1 LFTWTRHCGGLLSTN
16 LPMGSK
22 HKARKLTIDNIT
34 FDSQIEG
41 MHYLALK
48 NDHTISDLE
57 LQPRFTLIEPFI
69 YKGKKQRK
77 TEYIA
82 DFAYM
87 KDGVRIVEDVKSEWT
102 RTLPVYR
109 LKRKLLLSKYPD
121 IEFREV

>member
-1 LFTWTRHCGGLLSTN
+1 
-16 LPMGSK
+16 MASK
-22 HKARKLTIDNIT
+22 HKAKKIVIDGIT

-48 NDHTISDLE
+48 QQLEFNHISDLE
-57 LQPRFTLIEPFI
+57 LQPRFILIEPFV

-87 KDGVRIVEDVKSEWT
+87 KDGLRIVEDVKSEWT

-109 LKRKLLLSKYPD
+109 LKRKLLLSRYPE

>member
-1 LFTWTRHCGGLLSTN
+1 
-16 LPMGSK
+16 MSK
-22 HKARKLTIDNIT
+22 HKARKLTIDGIT

-41 MHYLALK
+41 MHYLSLK
-48 NDHTISDLE
+48 HDPTVTDLVPH
-57 LQPRFTLIEPFI
+57 PRFILIEPFI
-69 YKGKKQRK
+69 YKGKKERK

-109 LKRKLLLSKYPD
+109 LKRKLLLSKYPE